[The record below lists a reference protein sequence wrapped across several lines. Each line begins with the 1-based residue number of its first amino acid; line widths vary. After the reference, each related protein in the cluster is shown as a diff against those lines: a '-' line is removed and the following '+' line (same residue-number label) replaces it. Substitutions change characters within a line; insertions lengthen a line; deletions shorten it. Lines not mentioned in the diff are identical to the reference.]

1 MFRTESLV
9 TCRAPAFACD
19 EAVRFVI
26 VADGDV
32 RPVADSAAK
41 LAEPVNVLL
50 LLTVRVARVD

>member
-1 MFRTESLV
+1 MV